1 LLKPGIYPVLF
12 TGITEFLKKF
22 QNYLFHKG
30 GNMKQTLNFI
40 TVLILLV
47 LFQFNV
53 FSMGEQEA
61 ATTEDSKVV
70 TVFGAFRDQ
79 EAIRFEEA
87 MKPFEERTGIDV
99 VYEPS
104 AEFETQ
110 IFVQVEAGNP
120 PDVAALP
127 QPGLMKNFAERGAII
142 PLPSDVI
149 KLIEGN
155 YTPAWK
161 ELGSYEGKVYGI
173 FHRVNAKSFV
183 WYPKKAFEQKGYKVP
198 ETWDE
203 LMDLMDQIVADG
215 GIPWSI
221 GIESGAATGWP
232 ATDWMEDIMLRTAGP
247 EDYDKWVNHEIPFN
261 DPAVKRAANLMADI
275 WLNDKYTFGGGAAIA
290 TTHFGDAVQI
300 LFTDPPQAWLH
311 RQGNFI
317 TGFMPENIQANL
329 EEEVGVF
336 AFPEIDPE
344 WGTPVLGGGDQ
355 FVMFDD
361 RPEVIEFI
369 KYLTTWE
376 ACKSWAK
383 AGGALFP
390 HQDQNFNDYGS
401 SLEAELARILV
412 NAEVFRFDASDL
424 MPAEVGAGTFWTG
437 MADLVTGVPVD
448 VVLDQIEDSWP

>member
-1 LLKPGIYPVLF
+1 
-12 TGITEFLKKF
+12 
-22 QNYLFHKG
+22 
-30 GNMKQTLNFI
+30 MKRTSQMLG
-40 TVLILLV
+40 ILLLLMLLPTG
-47 LFQFNV
+47 LFGFAQ
-53 FSMGEQEA
+53 QEKDMQMEA
-61 ATTEDSKVV
+61 KVV
-70 TVFGAFRDQ
+70 RVFGAFRDQ

-127 QPGLMKNFAERGAII
+127 QPGLMKNFAERGAIK
-142 PLPSDVI
+142 PLPNEVVAM
-149 KLIEGN
+149 IESN

-161 ELGSYEGKVYGI
+161 ELGSYKGKVYGV

-183 WYPKKAFEQKGYKVP
+183 WYPKKAFEARGYKIP
-198 ETWDE
+198 KTWDE
-203 LMDLMDQIVADG
+203 LKALMDQIVADG
-215 GIPWSI
+215 GIPWSV

-247 EDYDKWVNHEIPFN
+247 EMYDKWISHEIPFN
-261 DPAVKRAANLMADI
+261 DPAVKKAAQIMADI
-275 WLNDKYTFGGGAAIA
+275 WLNEKYTFGGGPAIA
-290 TTHFGDAVQI
+290 TTNFGDAVQL

-317 TGFMPENIQANL
+317 TGFMQDNIQANL

-336 AFPEIDPE
+336 ALPSIDPK

-355 FVMFDD
+355 FVIFDD
-361 RPEVIEFI
+361 RPEVIEFL

-376 ACKSWAK
+376 SCKSWAK

-390 HQDQNFNDYGS
+390 HQDQNFDDYGS

-412 NAEVFRFDASDL
+412 NAKVFRFDASDL

-437 MADLVTGVPVD
+437 MADLVTGVPID
-448 VVLDQIEDSWP
+448 DVLDQIEASWPSQ